1 MNEMSYAFLWSIFF
15 INLHDLLLFVNLSIL
30 FMKIQPTW
38 YFVWLP
44 IWQSSDI
51 CIVQFQYLST
61 NSYFIN
67 CVELSWWQIPG
78 MIHVTY
84 IVCHGIKLCLV
95 NVLEAACQLFNIFY
109 MTLCLWQNVYRQ
121 SINRTRHR
129 YIVDFKL
136 VYCAC
141 NGIYAIMYMSW
152 KVKSCYREVTQ
163 IYRWYIN
170 TGISMIKT
178 WLQYAWT

>member
-1 MNEMSYAFLWSIFF
+1 MKTQWYVQAFDYKIHVLQYVFVSPQNSIDSCPNSFSEEPTWTRHSSHPRTISSDRSVKCKINSWNEWNAIWISMVNCFF

-30 FMKIQPTW
+30 FMKIQPIW
-38 YFVWLP
+38 YFVWPP

-84 IVCHGIKLCLV
+84 IVCHGIDLYLV
-95 NVLEAACQLFNIFY
+95 LYVLSQYDIHH
-109 MTLCLWQNVYRQ
+109 MIQ
-121 SINRTRHR
+121 S
-129 YIVDFKL
+129 L
-136 VYCAC
+136 
-141 NGIYAIMYMSW
+141 
-152 KVKSCYREVTQ
+152 
-163 IYRWYIN
+163 N
-170 TGISMIKT
+170 T
-178 WLQYAWT
+178 YPF

>member
-1 MNEMSYAFLWSIFF
+1 MAGIKEITEKWSVKCKINSWNEWNAIWISMVNCFF
-15 INLHDLLLFVNLSIL
+15 IYLHDLLLFVNLSIL
-30 FMKIQPTW
+30 FMKIQPIW
-38 YFVWLP
+38 YFVWPP

-141 NGIYAIMYMSW
+141 NGIHAKCIGHE
-152 KVKSCYREVTQ
+152 K
-163 IYRWYIN
+163 
-170 TGISMIKT
+170 
-178 WLQYAWT
+178 

>member
-1 MNEMSYAFLWSIFF
+1 MNEMPFEFLWLIVFF
-15 INLHDLLLFVNLSIL
+15 INLHDLLLYVNLSIL
-30 FMKIQPTW
+30 FMKIQPIW
-38 YFVWLP
+38 YFVWPP

-141 NGIYAIMYMSW
+141 NGIQYM
-152 KVKSCYREVTQ
+152 Q
-163 IYRWYIN
+163 
-170 TGISMIKT
+170 
-178 WLQYAWT
+178 